1 MRTETKQLFR
11 TSTIYS
17 IGNIFVKLV
26 AFVLIPLYA
35 RKLAPNEYGVVAI
48 LELMEQ
54 LGKTIFAFG
63 LGQSLLRFY
72 TQYKK
77 QNRLDSLIFTIIT
90 FVFLVNTLLLGS
102 MYLFPRPFV
111 QQLFSLNAETI
122 FYFRATLL
130 IIMFGVFQAIFI
142 TLLQAEERAFTFI
155 IFTGINFLLLISLNI
170 YKVGVLEQG
179 VRGIVESKLYVA
191 ILNMIVVILYF
202 SYRFKFRFSLN
213 LWREITSYGMP
224 FIFVGISLT
233 LLTLADRYILKIFRT
248 MAEVGIYSM
257 AYKFGMILNM
267 VLITPFRQAFFPL
280 MFRLYEDQDTKNLYR
295 NFLTYFLFLGLWF
308 SLGLSILAKEILVL
322 ATSPKY
328 VEGYVII
335 PLITFSY
342 VLFGIRT
349 ILVNALATQKETK
362 VVAYSTMV
370 GALMNLLLNIVFIP
384 IWGIMGAAVATIA
397 SYLLILLTTYFP
409 QQKIYPVN
417 WDWRRAGQLTVVTAV
432 LFLTGFFFPES
443 NLFVTLAG
451 KLVLFGLFP
460 ILLYV
465 IRFFQPGELRIV
477 KSVIHSFTHK
487 R

>member
-17 IGNIFVKLV
+17 VGNIFVKLV

-35 RKLAPNEYGVVAI
+35 RKLAPNEYGIVAI

-90 FVFLVNTLLLGS
+90 FVFLMNTLLLGI

-111 QQLFSLNAETI
+111 QQLFSLNPETI
-122 FYFRATLL
+122 FYFRATLV

-142 TLLQAEERAFTFI
+142 TLLQAEEKAFTFI
-155 IFTGINFLLLISLNI
+155 IFTSINFLLLITLNI
-170 YKVGVLEQG
+170 YKVGILEQG

-191 ILNMIVVILYF
+191 ILNMIVVISYF
-202 SYRFKFRFSLN
+202 GYRFKFRFSFK

-233 LLTLADRYILKIFRT
+233 LLTLADRYILKVFRT

-280 MFRLYEDQDTKNLYR
+280 MFRLYENQDTKDLYR

-308 SLGLSILAKEILVL
+308 SLGLSILAKELLVL

-342 VLFGIRT
+342 VLFGVRT
-349 ILVNALATQKETK
+349 ILVNALATQKKTK
-362 VVAYSTMV
+362 VVAYSTMA
-370 GALMNLLLNIVFIP
+370 GALMNLFLNVVLIP
-384 IWGIMGAAVATIA
+384 IWGIMGAAAATIA

-409 QQKIYPVN
+409 QQKIYPVS
-417 WDWRRAGQLTVVTAV
+417 WDWRRAAQLSGVTIVLYLVSFLVPQSTLPIAV
-432 LFLTGFFFPES
+432 TGKVILLF
-443 NLFVTLAG
+443 
-451 KLVLFGLFP
+451 LFP
-460 ILLYV
+460 IILYL
-465 IRFFQPGELRIV
+465 IRFFQPGELKVIKSFVQSV
-477 KSVIHSFTHK
+477 KPT